1 MNLKFSKSLQ
11 VQVAGCRL
19 QVAGYTCIYAGLQ
32 IAGRSLQVQLQVAV
46 SLLIFIFSLINLI
59 KE

>member
-32 IAGRSLQVQLQVAV
+32 FAVAV
-46 SLLIFIFSLINLI
+46 CRCSCRLQFRYLFSSSL
-59 KE
+59 